1 MRANTWAV
9 WLSCVGAVLLTA
21 CGAKIVG
28 DGDAGGADSGTVD
41 SGNVDSGP
49 ECRTGELLCDDVCV
63 LVNES
68 REHCGAC
75 DNACVAGEVCSAG
88 TCATS
93 CGGGLTDCDGVCRDL
108 DTNRAHCGACGTAC
122 ASGQVCVDGAC
133 ELSCAEGQEICD
145 GTCTDTSS
153 SVAHCGVCG
162 TACAA
167 GQLCVDGACELSCAE
182 GQVICDGSCA
192 DTNSSFENCGSCGN
206 ACSDGQVCSLGT
218 CALSC
223 ASGLT
228 DCSGACVE
236 LPYNVN
242 HCTACDAACGPYANA
257 IPSCN
262 NTCIMTCNA
271 GFEDC
276 NADRVDGCEVELATD
291 ELHCGECGVAC
302 SFANAATE
310 CVAGACVM
318 GACNAGFDDCDGV
331 PANGCE
337 CRIAVVGPPG
347 TSPFSGGTIRDLDE
361 DPATGAITPSG
372 MVTDTSRDFLWVVNV
387 NESTVSRWDA
397 NLRMEV
403 ARYRVGL
410 PAGECAGSCC
420 HNNGCNMPSRV
431 VVDGNGDAYVA
442 NRAFGM
448 QGTVVKIAGDVS
460 ECVDRNA
467 NGMIDTSTS
476 ATPMAWGEDECILW
490 TANVGAV
497 NAVLRS
503 ITSDRGDAMRPNGY
517 IWVGSYNLSRF
528 YRLDPNTGATLN
540 EVAVGFAPYGAV
552 PTSDGKIWVTALGA
566 QVQSID
572 TTTFATSPVVNLPF
586 SIYGPTADAN
596 GRLWFSGWSNYIAG
610 YDPATGMT
618 TRINLRAS
626 QSSAGVTVDAS
637 GNVWIGLNEGAT
649 RSTLVRMPTS
659 AFTPGTATNTP
670 GIIPADQLT
679 YFDGPANPTSAIPT
693 AVGVDRAGSV
703 WLASYTGNS
712 RLLRLD
718 PAMATFEEFT
728 GPNRTYSYSDFTGSV
743 RRASI
748 PQGSYE
754 QIFDLACANP
764 VLGQLRIDGTFPDE
778 TISTISMRTA
788 DTVANLGSATDVAIG
803 TLPPSASPYAIG
815 TAFADAAVTPQQQLR
830 VRVVLRASPGGA
842 VPILNGIRMSW
853 TCP

>member
-1 MRANTWAV
+1 
-9 WLSCVGAVLLTA
+9 VLFGG

-28 DGDAGGADSGTVD
+28 DGDAGGVD
-41 SGNVDSGP
+41 SGSVDSGSG
-49 ECRTGELLCDDVCV
+49 ECRAGATRCGDECV

-75 DNACVAGEVCSAG
+75 DNACAAGELCAAG

-93 CGGGLTDCDGVCRDL
+93 CGDELTECSGVCLDL
-108 DTNRAHCGACGTAC
+108 DTNRANCGECGNAC

-145 GTCTDTSS
+145 GACTDT
-153 SVAHCGVCG
+153 
-162 TACAA
+162 
-167 GQLCVDGACELSCAE
+167 Q
-182 GQVICDGSCA
+182 
-192 DTNSSFENCGSCGN
+192 SSFENCGACGN
-206 ACSDGQVCSLGT
+206 ACEDGQVCSLGA

-228 DCSGACVE
+228 DCSGSCVE

-262 NTCIMTCNA
+262 NQCIMTCNE

-291 ELHCGECGVAC
+291 ELHCGECGNAC

-310 CVAGACVM
+310 CVDGACAM
-318 GACNAGFDDCDGV
+318 GVCDAGFDDCDGD

-347 TSPFSGGTIRDLDE
+347 TSPFSGGTLRDLDE

-397 NLRMEV
+397 TARAEI

-410 PAGECAGSCC
+410 PSGECAGSCC

-442 NRAFGM
+442 NRAFNF
-448 QGTVVKIAGDVS
+448 QGTVVKIAGDVA
-460 ECVDRNA
+460 ECVDRNM

-476 ATPMAWGEDECILW
+476 ATPMAWGQDECILW
-490 TANVGAV
+490 TANVGPV

-503 ITSDRGDAMRPNGY
+503 ITTDRGDAARPNGY

-540 EVAVGFAPYGAV
+540 EVAVGFPPYGAV
-552 PTSDGKIWVTALGA
+552 PTSDGKIWVTALGS

-572 TTTFATSPVVNLPF
+572 TTTFATGPVVNMPF
-586 SIYGPTADAN
+586 SIYGPSSDAN
-596 GRLWFSGWSNYIAG
+596 GRLWFSGWSNYLAG

-618 TRINLRAS
+618 TRINLRSS

-637 GNVWIGLNEGAT
+637 GNVWIGVNEGTT
-649 RSTLVRMPTS
+649 RTTLARVPTS
-659 AFTPGTATNTP
+659 AFTPGTSTASP
-670 GIIPADQLT
+670 GTIPADQLT
-679 YFDGPANPTSAIPT
+679 YFDGPANPNGDVPT
-693 AVGVDRAGSV
+693 AVGVDRSGAV

-718 PAMATFEEFT
+718 PTTGTYQSFT

-764 VLGQLRIDGTFPDE
+764 VLGRLSVDGTFPAD

-788 DTVANLGSATDVAIG
+788 DTVANLASATDVAIG

-815 TAFADAAVTPQQQLR
+815 TAFAGAAVTPQQQLR
-830 VRVVLRASPGGA
+830 VRVVLRAAPDGA

>member
-1 MRANTWAV
+1 MIPNKWTVMWV
-9 WLSCVGAVLLTA
+9 SVGAVLLGG

-28 DGDAGGADSGTVD
+28 DGDAGGVD
-41 SGNVDSGP
+41 SGSVDTGAG
-49 ECRTGELLCDDVCV
+49 CRTGELLCDGECV
-63 LVNES
+63 LVSES

-75 DNACVAGEVCSAG
+75 DNACEAGEVCSAG

-93 CGGGLTDCDGVCRDL
+93 CGGGLTECEGICEDL
-108 DTNRAHCGACGTAC
+108 QTDRANCGECGNAC

-145 GTCTDTSS
+145 GVCTDT
-153 SVAHCGVCG
+153 
-162 TACAA
+162 
-167 GQLCVDGACELSCAE
+167 Q
-182 GQVICDGSCA
+182 
-192 DTNSSFENCGSCGN
+192 SSFESCGSCGN
-206 ACSDGQVCSLGT
+206 ECGDGQVCSLGT

-228 DCSGACVE
+228 DCSGSCVE

-262 NTCIMTCNA
+262 NQCIMTCNE

-276 NADRVDGCEVELATD
+276 NDDRVDGCEAELAVD
-291 ELHCGECGVAC
+291 EMHCGECGNVC

-310 CVAGACVM
+310 CVDGACVM
-318 GACNAGFDDCDGV
+318 GVCDAGFDDCDGD

-347 TSPFSGGTIRDLDE
+347 TSPFSGGTLRDLDE

-397 NLRMEV
+397 STRSEI

-410 PAGECAGSCC
+410 PAGECAGRCC
-420 HNNGCNMPSRV
+420 HEFGCNMPSRV

-442 NRAFGM
+442 NRAFGF
-448 QGTVVKIAGDVS
+448 QGTVVKIAGDVA
-460 ECVDRNA
+460 ECVDRNG

-476 ATPMAWGEDECILW
+476 ATPMGWNEDECILW
-490 TANVGAV
+490 TANVGPV
-497 NAVLRS
+497 DAVLRS
-503 ITSDRGDAMRPNGY
+503 ITTDRGDASRPNGY
-517 IWVGSYNLSRF
+517 IWVGSYNRSEM

-540 EVAVGFAPYGAV
+540 TVAIGFPPYGAV
-552 PTSDGKIWVTALGA
+552 PTSDGKIWVTALGS
-566 QVQSID
+566 QVRSID
-572 TTTFATSPVVNLPF
+572 TTTFATGPIVNMPF
-586 SIYGPTADAN
+586 TIYGPTSDAN
-596 GRLWFSGWSNYIAG
+596 GRLWFSGWSNYLAG

-637 GNVWIGLNEGAT
+637 GNVWIGLNEGTT
-649 RSTLVRMPTS
+649 RTTLARVPTS
-659 AFTPGTATNTP
+659 AFTPGTATNSP
-670 GIIPADQLT
+670 GTIPADQLT
-679 YFDGPANPTSAIPT
+679 YFDGPANPNGDTPT
-693 AVGVDRAGSV
+693 AVGVDRSGAV

-718 PAMATFEEFT
+718 PAAGTYEAFT

-764 VLGQLRIDGTFPDE
+764 VLGQLSVDGTFPAD

-788 DTVANLGSATDVAIG
+788 DTVANLASATDVAIG

-815 TAFADAAVTPQQQLR
+815 TAFAGAAVTPQQQLR
-830 VRVVLRASPGGA
+830 VRVVLRAAPDGA

>member
-1 MRANTWAV
+1 MRPNTWAV
-9 WLSCVGAVLLTA
+9 MWVSVGAVLFGG

-28 DGDAGGADSGTVD
+28 DGDAGSVD
-41 SGNVDSGP
+41 SGSVDSGSG
-49 ECRTGELLCDDVCV
+49 ECRAGATRCGDECV

-68 REHCGAC
+68 REHCGEC
-75 DNACVAGEVCSAG
+75 DNACGVGEVCAAG

-93 CGGGLTDCDGVCRDL
+93 CGDELTECSGLCLDL
-108 DTNRAHCGACGTAC
+108 DTNRANCGECGNAC
-122 ASGQVCVDGAC
+122 ASGQVCVDGEC

-145 GTCTDTSS
+145 GVCTDT
-153 SVAHCGVCG
+153 
-162 TACAA
+162 
-167 GQLCVDGACELSCAE
+167 Q
-182 GQVICDGSCA
+182 
-192 DTNSSFENCGSCGN
+192 SSFANCGACGN
-206 ACSDGQVCSLGT
+206 ACEDGQVCSRGA

-228 DCSGACVE
+228 DCSGSCVE

-262 NTCIMTCNA
+262 NQCIMTCNE

-276 NADRVDGCEVELATD
+276 NADRVDGCEAELATD
-291 ELHCGECGVAC
+291 EMHCGECGNAC

-318 GACNAGFDDCDGV
+318 GECNAGFDDCDGN

-347 TSPFSGGTIRDLDE
+347 TAPFSGGTIRDLDE

-372 MVTDTSRDFLWVVNV
+372 TVTDTSRDFLWVVNV

-397 NLRMEV
+397 TSRSEV

-410 PAGECAGSCC
+410 PSGECAGACC

-448 QGTVVKIAGDVS
+448 QGTVVKIAGDQA
-460 ECVDRNA
+460 ECVDRNG
-467 NGMIDTSTS
+467 NGMIDTSSS
-476 ATPMAWGEDECILW
+476 ATPMGWGEDECILW
-490 TANVGAV
+490 TANVGPV

-503 ITSDRGDAMRPNGY
+503 ITTDRGDAARPNGY
-517 IWVGSYNLSRF
+517 IWVGSFERREM

-540 EVAVGFAPYGAV
+540 TIAINLQPYGAV
-552 PTSDGKIWVTALGA
+552 PTSDGKIWVSALDT
-566 QVQSID
+566 QIQSID
-572 TTTFATSPVVNLPF
+572 TTTLAVSPLVNIPWQV
-586 SIYGPTADAN
+586 YGPTADAN
-596 GRLWFSGWSNYIAG
+596 GRLWFTGCCWANFIVG
-610 YDPATGMT
+610 YDPATGAT
-618 TRINLRAS
+618 TRANLRGT
-626 QSSAGVTVDAS
+626 SSAGVTVDAE
-637 GNVWIGLNEGAT
+637 GNVWAGIHEGTT
-649 RSTLVRMPTS
+649 RSSLVRIPTS
-659 AFTPGTATNTP
+659 AFTPGTSTLSP
-670 GIIPADQLT
+670 GIIPAAQLT
-679 YFDGPANPTSAIPT
+679 YFDGPANPNGDQPT
-693 AVGVDRAGSV
+693 AVGVDRSGAV

-718 PAMATFEEFT
+718 PTAGTYEAFT

-764 VLGQLRIDGTFPDE
+764 VLGQLSVDGTFPAD

-788 DTVANLGSATDVAIG
+788 DTVANLASATDVAIG

-815 TAFADAAVTPQQQLR
+815 AAFAGAAVTPQQQLR
-830 VRVVLRASPGGA
+830 VRVVLRAAPDGA